1 MSVNMDMSIVS
12 ADYQSIRE
20 KAKEDLKRIEERGT
34 SRAETLDDI
43 KGDTTGKSFRTA
55 DLEKLMEKYDPE
67 AYAQYTKFAK
77 GANGAR
83 TQNGLAFLSR
93 WMDDVKRGARDEA
106 TSNSTSEI
114 SKANESKL
122 SSKAQDF
129 LNNLRK
135 RYGKYDFFVG
145 NSTDDL
151 KSLVKSGTKEFSVVF
166 SNEELER
173 MAKDEKYAKEKLNC
187 MENAVKM
194 SEEINQKF
202 GFEQG
207 FGKKGEISS
216 EITQI
221 GMVFH
226 EDGTTSF
233 FAELE
238 KSSAKQRER
247 LEKSREEKRADRK
260 EQEKKAKKEMQSYAN
275 SSKDIKRTSV
285 QADSMEELMEKIASV
300 DWDSVKS
307 ERKPEH
313 GGKFDFS
320 I

>member
-1 MSVNMDMSIVS
+1 MSVNMDIAVEN
-12 ADYQSIRE
+12 YQSISK
-20 KAKEDLKRIEERGT
+20 KAKEDIKRIEDRGV

-43 KGDTTGKSFRTA
+43 KGDTTGKSFRTS

-67 AYAQYTKFAK
+67 AYAQYSKFAK
-77 GANGAR
+77 GTDGAR
-83 TQNGLAFLSR
+83 TQKGLTFLSR
-93 WMDDVKRGARDEA
+93 WMDKVKKGAKDEA
-106 TSNSTSEI
+106 SANSTSEI

-129 LNNLRK
+129 LKNLRK
-135 RYGKYDFFVG
+135 KYEKYDFFVG
-145 NSTDDL
+145 NKTDDL

-173 MAKDEKYAKEKLNC
+173 MAEDEEYAKEKLNS

-194 SEEINQKF
+194 SEKINQKF
-202 GFEQG
+202 GF
-207 FGKKGEISS
+207 GKKGDTSS
-216 EITQI
+216 EITKI
-221 GMVFH
+221 VMVFH

-260 EQEKKAKKEMQSYAN
+260 EMQSYAKT
-275 SSKDIKRTSV
+275 SKDTKRTSI
-285 QADSMEELMEKIASV
+285 QADSIEELMEKIASV
-300 DWDSVKS
+300 DWDTVKS
-307 ERKPEH
+307 EKKPEH

>member
-1 MSVNMDMSIVS
+1 MSVNMDMNIA
-12 ADYQSIRE
+12 ADYQNITK
-20 KAKEDLKRIEERGT
+20 KAKDELKRIEDRAV
-34 SRAETLDDI
+34 SKAETLDDI

-67 AYAQYTKFAK
+67 AYAQYSKIAT

-83 TQNGLAFLSR
+83 TQSGLAFLSR
-93 WMDDVKRGARDEA
+93 WMDSVKKGVKNESA
-106 TSNSTSEI
+106 NSTSEI

-129 LNNLRK
+129 LKNLRK
-135 RYGKYDFFVG
+135 QYGKYDFFVG

-151 KSLVKSGTKEFSVVF
+151 KTLVKSGTKEFSVVF

-173 MAKDEKYAKEKLNC
+173 MAEDGEYAKEKLQS
-187 MENAVKM
+187 MEHAVKM
-194 SEEINQKF
+194 SEKINQKF
-202 GFEQG
+202 GFGQG
-207 FGKKGEISS
+207 NS
-216 EITQI
+216 EITKI

-238 KSSAKQRER
+238 KSSANQRER

-260 EQEKKAKKEMQSYAN
+260 EQEKETKKEMLSYAKN
-275 SSKDIKRTSV
+275 SKDTKRTSV

-300 DWDSVKS
+300 EWDAVKS
-307 ERKPEH
+307 EKKPEY
-313 GGKFDFS
+313 GEKFDFS

>member
-1 MSVNMDMSIVS
+1 MSVNMDMNIV
-12 ADYQSIRE
+12 AENYQSISK
-20 KAKEDLKRIEERGT
+20 KAKEDIKRIENRGV

-67 AYAQYTKFAK
+67 AYAQYSKIAK

-83 TQNGLAFLSR
+83 TQSGLTFLSH
-93 WMDDVKRGARDEA
+93 WMDEVKKGAKDEA
-106 TSNSTSEI
+106 SSNSTSEI

-129 LNNLRK
+129 LKNLRK

-145 NSTDDL
+145 NRTDDL

-173 MAKDEKYAKEKLNC
+173 MAEDEEYAKEKLNC

-194 SEEINQKF
+194 SEKINQQF
-202 GFEQG
+202 G
-207 FGKKGEISS
+207 FGKKGDTSS
-216 EITQI
+216 EITKI

-238 KSSAKQRER
+238 KSSANQRER
-247 LEKSREEKRADRK
+247 LEKSREDKRADRK
-260 EQEKKAKKEMQSYAN
+260 EQEKKAKKEMLSYAKN
-275 SSKDIKRTSV
+275 SKDTKRTSV
-285 QADSMEELMEKIASV
+285 QADSMEELLEKIASV
-300 DWDSVKS
+300 DWDAVKS
-307 ERKPEH
+307 EKKPEH